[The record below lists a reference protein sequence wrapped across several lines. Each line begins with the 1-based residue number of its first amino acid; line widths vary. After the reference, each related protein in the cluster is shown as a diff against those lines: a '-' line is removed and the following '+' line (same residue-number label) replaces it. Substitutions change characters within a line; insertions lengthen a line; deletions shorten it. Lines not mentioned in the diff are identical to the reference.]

1 MLLYTN
7 MWKKRDSHLLDVYK
21 NQKSK
26 DDFLLPVAT
35 ISDDNDS
42 NHNPTTIYSC
52 ANMSQSHPSLLFTN
66 ATNESTEAK
75 RKDPTTIYQGS
86 DFDVFGK
93 EQLEEHFAP
102 LYSIEQF
109 TPTKS
114 RRERYV
120 KGEIL
125 LRTEQEF
132 KRGQIEAMIHDTAN
146 LKRRKTSGSS
156 STAAKEDVAVINGV
170 FIKSTAAINTPA
182 ASIFLADKDN
192 SHNEDDD
199 LAYY

>member
-26 DDFLLPVAT
+26 DDFLLPVPT
-35 ISDDNDS
+35 ISDDNDNS
-42 NHNPTTIYSC
+42 HNSTTIYSC

-66 ATNESTEAK
+66 STIESTEVK

-109 TPTKS
+109 TPRKS
-114 RRERYV
+114 RRERYI

-146 LKRRKTSGSS
+146 LKRRKTTGSS
-156 STAAKEDVAVINGV
+156 STAKEDVAVMNGV

-182 ASIFLADKDN
+182 ASIFLANKDN

>member
-1 MLLYTN
+1 
-7 MWKKRDSHLLDVYK
+7 
-21 NQKSK
+21 
-26 DDFLLPVAT
+26 
-35 ISDDNDS
+35 
-42 NHNPTTIYSC
+42 
-52 ANMSQSHPSLLFTN
+52 MSQSHPSLLFS
-66 ATNESTEAK
+66 NESTEVK
-75 RKDPTTIYQGS
+75 RKGPNTIYQGNE
-86 DFDVFGK
+86 FDVFGK

-109 TPTKS
+109 TPSKS
-114 RRERYV
+114 RRERYL

-156 STAAKEDVAVINGV
+156 STAGTEDVTVIDGV

-182 ASIFLADKDN
+182 ASIFLANKDN
-192 SHNEDDD
+192 NHNEDDD